1 MLGTPTRAWSA
12 DSPYLLRKQ
21 RETLLRFSSLSMEH
35 SCISHSA
42 HAYIA
47 IGAATQRKTFAGSG
61 RWLSTLCVSVLDVAN
76 HILFGNIL

>member
-1 MLGTPTRAWSA
+1 MSAPLPARSA

-47 IGAATQRKTFAGSG
+47 IGAATQRKTLQVVVYG
-61 RWLSTLCVSVLDVAN
+61 
-76 HILFGNIL
+76 